1 MSEQEQPIYMTLIS
15 KEDRET
21 LELVMSQI
29 DHHGYAGGVAAL
41 QRLLA
46 NCSPATPRFDATEA
60 KGWDPRIWRI
70 RVSRSGFSYET
81 NIPKWSFDQSR
92 EPAPFIG
99 HEVLRAM
106 LGINIGIEKQ
116 DFARGRAVPDEQSR

>member
-46 NCSPATPRFDATEA
+46 NCSPAMPRFDALEA
-60 KGWDPRIWRI
+60 KSRDPRIWHM
-70 RVSRSGFSYET
+70 RVSRSGYFCET
-81 NIPKWSFDQSR
+81 RIPKWELDHLL
-92 EPAPFIG
+92 EPGPLIG

-106 LGINIGIEKQ
+106 LRINIGIEKQ
-116 DFARGRAVPDEQSR
+116 DFARGRAVPR